1 MAANRAQV
9 GRIDGWVDAQP
20 FRALLWHLMSTSA
33 LTTEDIATVAG
44 VPPRLAH
51 HLAYGRAGRPLRRI
65 SPDAAGR
72 LLALTPWRLAF
83 LGRLTV
89 PSGPARLQLRRLRRA
104 GWDDVVIARRVGSSA
119 ADLDRLATSDRTCS
133 QLLTLRLTAAASAVE
148 SARWRRRCRNPSLV
162 PERSVAA

>member
-1 MAANRAQV
+1 MAASRAQV

-33 LTTEDIATVAG
+33 LSTEDIATVAG

-51 HLAYGRAGRPLRRI
+51 HLAHGRAGRPLRRI
-65 SPDAAGR
+65 SPDVAGR
-72 LLALTPWRLAF
+72 LLVLTPRHLAF
-83 LGRLTV
+83 LGRLAV

-104 GWDDVVIARRVGSSA
+104 GWDDVVIAQRVGSSA
-119 ADLDRLATSDRTCS
+119 ADLERLATIDRTCS

-148 SARWRRRCRNPSLV
+148 SARWRRRGRNPSLAAQQN
-162 PERSVAA
+162 VAA